1 MASLL
6 SKSVAALVDAVILTS
21 KTPRYAPFVY
31 DAWKN
36 SEVLSIISKIAGVEL
51 VTAMDFEIA
60 HVNISF
66 KSEKQKAEELEAF
79 IDRSLTEADEG
90 IAGCK
95 CSFWD

>member
-6 SKSVAALVDAVILTS
+6 SKSVTALVDVVILTS
-21 KTPRYAPFVY
+21 ETTRYAPFVY

-95 CSFWD
+95 WSV